1 MGKVIL
7 KPGKDRPVRGRH
19 PWVFSGAIQRVEG
32 KALDGSV
39 VEVHAADSGWLARG
53 YLNRRSQIAVRLL
66 TWDEGEVIDGDFWAR
81 RLRLAIAARQ
91 TLADEARTTA
101 YRLVYA
107 ESDGL
112 PGLIVD
118 RYGDFLVL
126 QSLTLGIEQQKP
138 LLVRLLADLLHPRG
152 IYERS
157 DVEVR
162 RKEGLPEAAGVLL
175 GEAPPDLVEVTEN
188 GRRFLVD
195 VQHGHKTGFYLD
207 QRENRRRVAAYCPG
221 TDEAPS
227 CLTSRNGGCDGESGH
242 DGASEVLDA
251 FAYTGGFGVYAAING
266 ARQVV
271 SVEASEEALDL
282 AQRNFALNGLD
293 VAAHEFVLGDVFE
306 VLRGYRQAGRQFDVV
321 ILDPP
326 KFAAAA
332 GQVTGAL
339 RGYKD
344 VNLLGMQLLRPGG
357 ALATFSC
364 SGLVGADLFQQVV
377 WEASVDAE
385 RDVQI
390 VERLTQAP
398 DHPVLLSFPE
408 GEYLKGLICRVW

>member
-7 KPGKDRPVRGRH
+7 KAGKDRPVRGRH
-19 PWVFSGAIQRVEG
+19 PWIFSGAIQRVEG

-39 VEVHAADSGWLARG
+39 VEVQAADGRWLARG

-66 TWDEGEVIDGDFWAR
+66 TWDEGEAIDGDFWAR
-81 RLRLAIAARQ
+81 RLRRAIAARQ
-91 TLADEARTTA
+91 TLAAEASTTA

-118 RYGDFLVL
+118 CYGDFLVL

-138 LLVRLLADLLHPRG
+138 LLVRLLADLLHPQG

-162 RKEGLPEAAGVLL
+162 RKEGLPETAGMLF
-175 GEAPPDLVEVTEN
+175 GEAPPDLLEVVEN

-207 QRENRRRVAAYCPG
+207 QRENRRRVAAYG
-221 TDEAPS
+221 YET
-227 CLTSRNGGCDGESGH
+227 
-242 DGASEVLDA
+242 EVLDA
-251 FAYTGGFGVYAAING
+251 FAYTGGFGVYAAVAQ
-266 ARQVV
+266 ARRVV
-271 SVEASEEALDL
+271 SVEASEEALGL

-344 VNLLGMQLLRPGG
+344 VNLLGLQLLRPGG
-357 ALATFSC
+357 VLATFSC

-377 WEASVDAE
+377 WEASVDAG
-385 RDVQI
+385 RDVQVI
-390 VERLTQAP
+390 ERLAQAP

-408 GEYLKGLICRVW
+408 GEYLKGLICRLG

>member
-1 MGKVIL
+1 MLMGKVIL

-39 VEVHAADSGWLARG
+39 VEVQAADGRWLARG
-53 YLNRRSQIAVRLL
+53 YLNRRSQITVRLL
-66 TWDEGEVIDGDFWAR
+66 TWDAGEAIDDDFWAR
-81 RLRLAIAARQ
+81 RLRRAIAARQ
-91 TLADEARTTA
+91 KLVDEAKTTA

-138 LLVRLLADLLHPRG
+138 LLVRLLTDLLHPRG

-162 RKEGLPEAAGVLL
+162 RKEGLPEAAGVLF
-175 GEAPPDLVEVTEN
+175 GEAPPDLLEVTEN

-207 QRENRRRVAAYCPG
+207 QRENRRRVAAYC
-221 TDEAPS
+221 
-227 CLTSRNGGCDGESGH
+227 H
-242 DGASEVLDA
+242 GAEVLDA
-251 FAYTGGFGVYAAING
+251 FAYTGGFGVYVATVE
-266 ARQVV
+266 ARRMV
-271 SVEASEEALDL
+271 SVEASEEALGL
-282 AQRNFALNGLD
+282 AQRNFALNSLD
-293 VAAHEFVLGDVFE
+293 VATHEFVLGDVFE

-332 GQVTGAL
+332 GQVAGAL

-344 VNLLGMQLLRPGG
+344 VNLLGMQVLRPGG
-357 ALATFSC
+357 VLATFSC
-364 SGLVGADLFQQVV
+364 SGLIGADLFQQVV
-377 WEASVDAE
+377 WEASVDAA

-390 VERLTQAP
+390 IERLAQAA

>member
-1 MGKVIL
+1 MGKVVL

-19 PWVFSGAIQRVEG
+19 PWIFSGAIQRVEG
-32 KALDGSV
+32 KALDGSI

-66 TWDEGEVIDGDFWAR
+66 TWDEGEAVDSDFWAR
-81 RLRLAIAARQ
+81 RLRRAITARQ
-91 TLADEARTTA
+91 TLGEAARTTA

-118 RYGDFLVL
+118 RYADFLVL
-126 QSLTLGIEQQKP
+126 QALTLGIEQQKP
-138 LLVRLLADLLHPRG
+138 LLVRLLTDLLHPRG

-162 RKEGLPEAAGVLL
+162 RKEGLPEAAGVLAPIHCQTGDVSGL
-175 GEAPPDLVEVTEN
+175 AGEAPPDLVEVAEN

-195 VQHGHKTGFYLD
+195 VKHGHKTGFYLD

-221 TDEAPS
+221 T
-227 CLTSRNGGCDGESGH
+227 
-242 DGASEVLDA
+242 EVLDA

-266 ARQVV
+266 ARRVV
-271 SVEASEEALDL
+271 SVEASEEALGL

-332 GQVTGAL
+332 GQVAGAL

-357 ALATFSC
+357 VLATFSC

-377 WEASVDAE
+377 WEASVDAG

-390 VERLTQAP
+390 VERLAQAP

-408 GEYLKGLICRVW
+408 GEYLRGLIGRV

>member
-7 KPGKDRPVRGRH
+7 KPGKDKPVRGRH

-39 VEVHAADSGWLARG
+39 VEVQAADGRWLARG

-66 TWDEGEVIDGDFWAR
+66 TWDEGEAIDGDFWAR
-81 RLRLAIAARQ
+81 RLRRAIAARQ
-91 TLADEARTTA
+91 TLTDEARTTA

-112 PGLIVD
+112 PSLIVD

-126 QSLTLGIEQQKP
+126 QSLTLGMEQQKP
-138 LLVRLLADLLHPRG
+138 LLVRLLTDLLHPRG

-162 RKEGLPEAAGVLL
+162 RKEGLPETAGVLF
-175 GEAPPDLVEVTEN
+175 GEAPPDLLEVAEN
-188 GRRFLVD
+188 DRRFLVD
-195 VQHGHKTGFYLD
+195 VKHGHKTGFYLD

-221 TDEAPS
+221 
-227 CLTSRNGGCDGESGH
+227 R
-242 DGASEVLDA
+242 EVLDA
-251 FAYTGGFGVYAAING
+251 FAYTGGFGVYAATAG
-266 ARQVV
+266 ASRVI
-271 SVEASEEALDL
+271 SVEASKEALGL

-357 ALATFSC
+357 VLATFSC

-377 WEASVDAE
+377 WEASVDAG
-385 RDVQI
+385 RDVQVI
-390 VERLTQAP
+390 ERLTQAP

-408 GEYLKGLICRVW
+408 GEYLKGLICRG

>member
-1 MGKVIL
+1 MDKVVL

-19 PWVFSGAIQRVEG
+19 PWIFSGAIQRVEG

-39 VEVHAADSGWLARG
+39 VEVHAADGGWLARG
-53 YLNRRSQIAVRLL
+53 YLNRRSQITVRLL
-66 TWDEGEVIDGDFWAR
+66 TWDEGEAIDGDFWAR
-81 RLRLAIAARQ
+81 RLRRAIAARQ

-126 QSLTLGIEQQKP
+126 QSLTLGIEQQKS
-138 LLVRLLADLLHPRG
+138 LLVRLLADLLHPQG

-162 RKEGLPEAAGVLL
+162 RKEGLPETAGVLL
-175 GEAPPDLVEVTEN
+175 GEAPPDLVEVAEN

-207 QRENRRRVAAYCPG
+207 QRENRCRVAAYCP
-221 TDEAPS
+221 DA
-227 CLTSRNGGCDGESGH
+227 
-242 DGASEVLDA
+242 EVLDA
-251 FAYTGGFGVYAAING
+251 FAYTGGFGVYAAAAK
-266 ARQVV
+266 ARRVV
-271 SVEASEEALDL
+271 SVEASEEALGL

-357 ALATFSC
+357 VLATFSC

-377 WEASVDAE
+377 WEASVDAG

-390 VERLTQAP
+390 IERLAQAS

-408 GEYLKGLICRVW
+408 GEYLKGLICRA

>member
-7 KPGKDRPVRGRH
+7 KPGKDKPARGRH

-32 KALDGSV
+32 KALDGSI
-39 VEVHAADSGWLARG
+39 VEVHAAGGGWLARG
-53 YLNRRSQIAVRLL
+53 YLNRRSQITVRLL
-66 TWDEGEVIDGDFWAR
+66 TWDEGAVIDDDFWAR
-81 RLRLAIAARQ
+81 RLRRASAARQ
-91 TLADEARTTA
+91 TLVDEARTNA

-162 RKEGLPEAAGVLL
+162 RKEGLPEAAGELA
-175 GEAPPDLVEVTEN
+175 GEEPPDLLEVAEN

-195 VQHGHKTGFYLD
+195 VKHGHKTGFYLD
-207 QRENRRRVAAYCPG
+207 QRENRRRVAAYC
-221 TDEAPS
+221 
-227 CLTSRNGGCDGESGH
+227 SG
-242 DGASEVLDA
+242 AEVLDA
-251 FAYTGGFGVYAAING
+251 FAYTGGFGVYAATSG
-266 ARQVV
+266 ASRVI
-271 SVEASEEALDL
+271 SVEASEEALGL

-332 GQVTGAL
+332 GQVAGAL
-339 RGYKD
+339 SGYKD

-357 ALATFSC
+357 VLTTFSC

-377 WEASVDAE
+377 WEASVDAR

-390 VERLTQAP
+390 VERLAQAP

>member
-1 MGKVIL
+1 MGKVVL

-19 PWVFSGAIQRVEG
+19 PWIFSGAIQRVEG
-32 KALDGSV
+32 KALDGSL
-39 VEVHAADSGWLARG
+39 VEVQAADGRWLARG
-53 YLNRRSQIAVRLL
+53 YLNRRSQITARLL
-66 TWDEGEVIDGDFWAR
+66 TWDEGEAIDDDFWAR
-81 RLRLAIAARQ
+81 RLRRAIAARQ

-138 LLVRLLADLLHPRG
+138 LLVRLLADLLHPQG

-162 RKEGLPEAAGVLL
+162 RKEGMPETTGVLA
-175 GEAPPDLVEVTEN
+175 GEAPPDLLEVVEN

-207 QRENRRRVAAYCPG
+207 QRENRRRVAAYCPD
-221 TDEAPS
+221 T
-227 CLTSRNGGCDGESGH
+227 
-242 DGASEVLDA
+242 EVLDA
-251 FAYTGGFGVYAAING
+251 FAYTGGFGVYAAAAQ
-266 ARQVV
+266 ARRVV
-271 SVEASEEALDL
+271 SVEASEEALGL

-306 VLRGYRQAGRQFDVV
+306 VLRGYRQAGRQFGVV

-344 VNLLGMQLLRPGG
+344 VNLLGLQLLRPGG
-357 ALATFSC
+357 VLATFSC

-377 WEASVDAE
+377 WEASVDAG
-385 RDVQI
+385 RDVQVI
-390 VERLTQAP
+390 ERLAQAP

-408 GEYLKGLICRVW
+408 GEYLKGLICRAW